1 MTPLMEMLG
10 KKPKTYWKI
19 KCYSHRLNVAM
30 EISLLL
36 LILHQMKWDNFFYN
50 LQQLKY
56 CVNEVSIKA
65 ALRNYSPKK
74 ELRISWTTTTNS

>member
-1 MTPLMEMLG
+1 MVHLMEMLE
-10 KKPKTYWKI
+10 KKRKPYWKI

-36 LILHQMKWDNFFYN
+36 LLHYPMEWDNFFYN

-56 CVNEVSIKA
+56 SVNEVSIKA
-65 ALRNYSPKK
+65 ALGN
-74 ELRISWTTTTNS
+74 